1 MSFVKTENDREQCL
15 TDDLK
20 TMRAWYSSIARSQN
34 NFLLISFN
42 QKFDI
47 QFLVS
52 WSGYDFYR
60 LVKYPGIFVT
70 GTPPRFQFKVFLV
83 VVAVAVVCE
92 PFGLSKSLSFSFYF
106 PFNFF
111 LISFDQQFDIQFLVS
126 WSSYD
131 FYRVMRFP
139 RIFVTGTPP
148 RFQFQV
154 FLVVVAVAVDI

>member
-1 MSFVKTENDREQCL
+1 MSFVK
-15 TDDLK
+15 
-20 TMRAWYSSIARSQN
+20 
-34 NFLLISFN
+34 
-42 QKFDI
+42 
-47 QFLVS
+47 
-52 WSGYDFYR
+52 
-60 LVKYPGIFVT
+60 T
-70 GTPPRFQFKVFLV
+70 GTPPRFQLKVFLV